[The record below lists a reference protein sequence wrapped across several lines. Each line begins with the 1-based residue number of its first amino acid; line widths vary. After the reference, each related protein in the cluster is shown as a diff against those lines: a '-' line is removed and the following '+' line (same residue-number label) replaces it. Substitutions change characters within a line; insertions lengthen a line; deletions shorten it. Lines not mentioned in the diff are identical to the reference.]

1 MRPDMKKPAS
11 KAGNSKENDMTSLF
25 EVSQK
30 INPAKSGTIEYVLAS
45 IVTRAPGGVVQ
56 MAPGIAKRILEEA
69 NFPEQRDIDSSRV
82 YSHRHAIVSGD
93 WLEGHAITLA
103 MLPDGR
109 MWTVD
114 GQHRLTAISQCDAPV
129 PVTVRIVP
137 VESEKE
143 ARLFYAGFDQRK
155 SVRTNRQIL
164 DAIGI
169 AKEAGLSRS
178 MTAAVFDASPLLLNN
193 LEPLQASI
201 SNKINPE
208 MYLQNSRLE
217 VISKW
222 SKEAKEYEAI
232 TKLAKKGL
240 GVKMR
245 GTGVMAVALYTLRH
259 QPSRAK
265 DFWVGMAENDGLR
278 KNDPRG
284 TLINDLLTRSV
295 GTGSVRQKIQQPA
308 LAWNAFCEGR
318 DLKII
323 KCIDGAS
330 VTLWGTPLAKGRA
343 A

>member
-1 MRPDMKKPAS
+1 
-11 KAGNSKENDMTSLF
+11 MTSLS

-30 INPAKSGTIEYVLAS
+30 INPAKSGTIEYVLTS
-45 IVTRAPGGVVQ
+45 IVARAPGGVVQ

-69 NFPEQRDIDSSRV
+69 NFPEQRKIESSRV
-82 YSHRHAIVSGD
+82 YGHHHNIIKGD
-93 WLEGHAITLA
+93 WLDGHAITLA
-103 MLPDGR
+103 LLPDGR

-114 GQHRLTAISQCDAPV
+114 GQHRLTAISECAAPV

-164 DAIGI
+164 DAVGI
-169 AKEAGLSRS
+169 AKELGLSRP

-193 LEPLQASI
+193 LEPLCAAASAK
-201 SNKINPE
+201 SNPG
-208 MYLQNSRLE
+208 MHLQTSRLE

-222 SKEAKEYEAI
+222 AEEAKDYEAI

-245 GTGVMAVALYTLRH
+245 GTGVMAVALYTLMH
-259 QPSRAK
+259 QPARAK
-265 DFWVGMAENDGLR
+265 DFWTGIAENDGLR

-284 TLINDLLTRSV
+284 TLINDLLTRSI

-323 KCIDGAS
+323 KCIDGAAI
-330 VTLWGTPLAKGRA
+330 TLWGTPLAKGRA